1 MKKTLKKVIALALA
15 LLLAGAF
22 FACKEE
28 TIGEKATW
36 YMITNY
42 DAALSSE
49 YYNYAYNDNDKM
61 FKDVYVLGDV
71 SGALSYIEGVGTV
84 ATVYDD
90 DSHPWL
96 LVFTR
101 ADAPAPY
108 RDVEYNRLIAGG
120 QYIGGSAG
128 VPIILVKEY
137 FANYT
142 TGVKQTGIL
151 DPTVDT
157 ASEPG
162 WILAADMH
170 DRYDFISGFEYP
182 TFIEDENNIGKKINV
197 ILTPDEIKS
206 NDEYAAYIM
215 TDDTEHEGGVWFLA
229 LDKDSGADF
238 SQLVGKNTSFCGEYA
253 GKNADG
259 IPQINVYEYY
269 IFETTEYQTTP
280 LYTPEAA
287 AETENEAETES
298 AENKSLDGEF
308 DIPADIP
315 DENKAAYLLYT
326 DFKTQ
331 TYTGTGDDV
340 IYITTPNDGTLWV
353 LYVKGNAE
361 GGYFGVT
368 GYTGQRK
375 YTELFVNTTEP
386 YEGTLIDVTQD
397 TLRLE
402 IEASCDWQIEVRSIM
417 SCPVVRKG
425 DAYAGSGDQ
434 VLMIK
439 DSPDTADIT
448 GNPGENYFGVHAY
461 GAYVYDLLVN
471 TTKTYSGTVLLEP
484 DTNCI
489 TVSAVGD
496 WTIKL
501 N

>member
-42 DAALSSE
+42 DAALSNE

-61 FKDVYVLGDV
+61 FKDIYVLGDI

-84 ATVYDD
+84 ATLYDD

-128 VPIILVKEY
+128 VPVILVKEY

-151 DPTVDT
+151 DPTVDNYQETVDTTPSDPAYELT
-157 ASEPG
+157 AT
-162 WILAADMH
+162 LLNK
-170 DRYDFISGFEYP
+170 YDCIWGLEYP
-182 TFIEDENNIGKKINV
+182 RFVEDESNIGKMIQV
-197 ILTPDEIKS
+197 ILTPEEIES
-206 NDEYAAYIM
+206 DNEYAAYIM
-215 TDDTEHEGGVWFLA
+215 ESSGEYANAIWFLA
-229 LDKDSGADF
+229 LDKDSGEDF
-238 SQLVGKNTSFCGEYA
+238 SQLVGQSAAFA
-253 GKNADG
+253 GKYVGKSAYG
-259 IPQINVYEYY
+259 VPQIDVYEYY
-269 IFETTEYQTTP
+269 IYGADEIQTTP

-287 AETENEAETES
+287 AETEN
-298 AENKSLDGEF
+298 KSL

-315 DENKAAYLLYT
+315 NENKAAYLLYT

-340 IYITTPNDGTLWV
+340 IYITTPSDGTLWV

-375 YTELFVNTTEP
+375 YTQLFVNTTEP

-439 DSPDTADIT
+439 DSPDTADIS

-471 TTKTYSGTVLLEP
+471 TTKQYNGTVLLAP
-484 DTNCI
+484 DINCI